1 MGNKTEL
8 ALELYDAGFSCS
20 QSVFGAFC
28 ESYGLERK
36 TGLRLSNGL
45 AGGVQQADI
54 CGAVSGAALV
64 VGLKHGQFEA
74 ADKNSRQH
82 CNKMVR
88 EFLAEFKKRHG
99 CTGCRELLGL
109 DASTQEGRAEG
120 LKRDLFKT
128 VCRGLITSAAGIL
141 EESGY

>member
-1 MGNKTEL
+1 MGNKKER

-28 ESYGLERK
+28 EDYGVALK
-36 TGLRLSNGL
+36 TGLQLSNGL

-64 VGLKHGQFEA
+64 VGLRHGQFDA
-74 ADKNSRQH
+74 NDKASRQN

-88 EFLAEFKKRHG
+88 EFLAEFKGRHG
-99 CTGCRELLGL
+99 STACRELLGL
-109 DASTQEGRAEG
+109 DASTPEGRAEAM
-120 LKRDLFKT
+120 KNNLFKT
-128 VCRGLITSAAGIL
+128 VCRGLIDSAAAIL
-141 EESGY
+141 EEQGY